1 MALRKSQKDLFFRVT
16 PIIFLATLL
25 RIYALDSP
33 PLFFDE
39 SAHAAIVA
47 TVPEGYRYDPAFHG
61 PLHYYTVAPV
71 LKAFGESE
79 FTLRIVP
86 ALLGVLLV
94 ASIFL
99 YKRYLGNKA
108 YIAAL
113 FIAISPLIVNYSRFY
128 REDIYVLLFTSLG
141 LYFFLRYLEF
151 EKSWKEVKFD
161 KATLHFVLFAIFMA
175 LFAAVKETFYV
186 FAFFM
191 VLYGVLVIKKLR
203 ISDLLIA
210 SAIFFAIYLTLFS
223 VFWRDNILSFESF
236 PMVKA
241 VGYWYGQ
248 HVSEGIKGPPYYYLL
263 LLILYNAPALVLALY
278 TIYNFAR
285 NKEKDEFTRLFVYL
299 FLANLAFFSYMQE
312 KLPWLVVHIEFPM
325 LLLAS
330 KAAGRKGVVIT
341 ALFLLHGCIA
351 INFINPINY
360 AEPGLYLPTNYEVRD
375 LALKS
380 SGNKTVYF
388 LMNAGEAWPAVW
400 YFKHYS
406 GRYPY
411 ILEKCERVAAEI
423 IITNETCAYQLGSHS
438 EKIVARCYNHWTE
451 AKTWLDPGIVQKLPS
466 FIVFRTP
473 LSDTTSCLNYTILR
487 GN

>member
-1 MALRKSQKDLFFRVT
+1 MTLEIKKER
-16 PIIFLATLL
+16 IIVISTLL
-25 RIYALDSP
+25 LSLVIRIHVLYNPL
-33 PLFFDE
+33 LFFDE
-39 SAHAAIVA
+39 SAHAAIVV
-47 TVPEGYRYDPAFHG
+47 TVPEGYKYDPAFHG

-86 ALLGVLLV
+86 AILGVLFV

-128 REDIYVLLFTSLG
+128 REDVYVLLFTSLG

-175 LFAAVKETFYV
+175 LFATVKETFYV

-210 SAIFFAIYLTLFS
+210 SMVFFAIYLTLFS

-241 VGYWYGQ
+241 VSYWYGQ
-248 HVSEGIKGPPYYYLL
+248 HVEQRIRGPPYYYLL
-263 LLILYNAPALVLALY
+263 LLLLYNAPALVLALFA
-278 TIYNFAR
+278 IYNFCR
-285 NKEKDEFTRLFVYL
+285 GKERDEFTRLFIYL
-299 FLANLAFFSYMQE
+299 FFANLAFFSYMQE

-330 KAAGRKGVVIT
+330 KVVGRRGLVIT
-341 ALFLLHGCIA
+341 ALFMLYGCIA

-375 LALKS
+375 LALKL
-380 SGNKTVYF
+380 SGNETVYF
-388 LMNAGEAWPAVW
+388 LMNSGEAWPAVW
-400 YFKHYS
+400 YVKHYT
-406 GRYPY
+406 GKYPY
-411 ILEKCERVAAEI
+411 ILENCVKVSADVIVA
-423 IITNETCAYQLGSHS
+423 NESCAFELGPYG
-438 EKIVARCYNHWTE
+438 EKIVVRCYNLWTE
-451 AKTWLDPGIVQKLPS
+451 EKTWLDPGIVQKLPS
-466 FIVFRTP
+466 FLLFRTP
-473 LSDTTSCLNYTILR
+473 LSDTTTCLNYVVFR
-487 GN
+487 E